1 VLVSVLVWGL
11 LVTSP
16 GGSSFGMSKVER
28 KGGDGIRGGGRE
40 GNAKRYFYRPWADLW
55 SSDLLGGLSG
65 FVLTWTVAFN
75 LCGA

>member
-1 VLVSVLVWGL
+1 
-11 LVTSP
+11 VTSP
-16 GGSSFGMSKVER
+16 RGPSVGILKAEAKEGEGTGG
-28 KGGDGIRGGGRE
+28 GGVGGGRE
-40 GNAKRYFYRPWADLW
+40 GNAKKYFYRPWADLW